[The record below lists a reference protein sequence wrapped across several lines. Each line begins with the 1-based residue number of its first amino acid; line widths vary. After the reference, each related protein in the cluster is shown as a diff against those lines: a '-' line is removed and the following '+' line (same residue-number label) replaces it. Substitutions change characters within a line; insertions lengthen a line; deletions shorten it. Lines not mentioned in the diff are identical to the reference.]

1 MKSKHKNSIRSNQ
14 ELLHDVQN
22 ILENYSIDN
31 LDSFLADLHSSE
43 ISDLLESMESNNRVE
58 LFERLDAEKRGE
70 VLSELS
76 VSIRRALLK
85 FVGPEGFINETSSLE
100 PDDLADIIQGL
111 PEPMADRVL
120 LSMDAQNRDR
130 VAESLHYPSNTAGGL
145 MNVDVLTV
153 RPDVEV
159 DVVLRFFRR
168 FGPVPEN
175 QNQLFVVDRSNKLL
189 GSVMLLNLLMAEP
202 EIPIGDLMQK
212 VSIPINAFTDAREV
226 TLIFERYD
234 LIEAPVI
241 NEENKFL
248 GFISVD
254 DVVDVLMEET
264 DRSLLSSAG
273 LATDYDMFA
282 PIIKTSSKRSVWLAV
297 NLATAF
303 LAAWVIGLFE
313 TTIENMVAL
322 AILMPVVA
330 SMGGIAGTQT
340 LTIVIRGLSI
350 GQVGSANSRSV
361 VFREIIIGFFNGC
374 LWAWI
379 VALISSLWFDNFGLG
394 AIIGAAM
401 IVNLVTA
408 GFFGATIPL
417 TLDKLGIDPAL
428 AGGVMV
434 TTITDVVGFFAF
446 LGLASYYLV

>member
-1 MKSKHKNSIRSNQ
+1 MKSTHKKSIKSNQ
-14 ELLHDVQN
+14 ELLLEVQN
-22 ILENYSIDN
+22 ILENYSIKN
-31 LDSFLADLHSSE
+31 LDLFLADLHPSE
-43 ISDLLESMESNNRVE
+43 ISDLLESMESSNRAE
-58 LFERLDAEKRGE
+58 LFERLDAKKRGE

-76 VSIRRALLK
+76 VSIRNALLE
-85 FVGPEGFINETSSLE
+85 FVDPEGFINETSSLE
-100 PDDLADIIQGL
+100 PDDLTDIIQDL
-111 PEPMADRVL
+111 PEPVADQVL
-120 LSMDAQNRDR
+120 LSMDTQNRNR
-130 VAESLHYPSNTAGGL
+130 VAESLHFPPDTAGGL

-159 DVVLRFFRR
+159 DVVLRLLRR

-175 QNQLFVVDRSNKLL
+175 QNQLFVVDRSNKLM

-202 EIPIGDLMQK
+202 EILMGDLMQK
-212 VSIPINAFTDAREV
+212 VGIPINAFTDAREV

-248 GFISVD
+248 GIISVD

-264 DRSLLSSAG
+264 DRSRLSSAG

-282 PIIKTSSKRSVWLAV
+282 PLIKTSSQRSVWLAV

-322 AILMPVVA
+322 AVLMPVVA

-361 VFREIIIGFFNGC
+361 VFREIIIGLFNGC
-374 LWAWI
+374 LWALV
-379 VALISSLWFDNFGLG
+379 VALISSFWFDNFGLG
-394 AIIGAAM
+394 AIIASAM
-401 IVNLVTA
+401 VVNLVTA
-408 GFFGATIPL
+408 GFFGAMIPL
-417 TLDKLGIDPAL
+417 TLDKFGVDPAL
-428 AGGVMV
+428 AGGVIV

-446 LGLASYYLV
+446 LSLASYYLI